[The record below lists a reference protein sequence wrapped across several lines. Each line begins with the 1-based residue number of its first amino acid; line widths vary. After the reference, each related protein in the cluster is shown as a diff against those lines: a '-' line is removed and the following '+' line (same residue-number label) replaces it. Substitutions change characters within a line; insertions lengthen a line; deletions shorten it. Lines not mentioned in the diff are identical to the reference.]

1 MIKFNP
7 GIQVWS
13 TYKKL
18 IYHINR
24 TKTNHMI
31 SIDEEK
37 KHMAKFNAISN
48 KNTNKVGIKEN
59 FLISIKD
66 IYERPVTNILMM

>member
-31 SIDEEK
+31 SVDEEK
-37 KHMAKFNAISN
+37 NIWQNLMQFQ
-48 KNTNKVGIKEN
+48 IKT
-59 FLISIKD
+59 LTK
-66 IYERPVTNILMM
+66 